1 VVLVEVDKVWTC
13 FLDLISYSDSHLFL
27 VVLFLFNEHI
37 PFLFF
42 FCVVVAGKQVHVFFS
57 RKDKSFVLTSV
68 MISFSKVRVYQLQT
82 VLRAYISGRPYL
94 VEFEDKYLNVFE
106 NLGKLQLNSGDV
118 LSLEDNTMD
127 NPLYIRAEQGKD
139 LFFLFICE

>member
-1 VVLVEVDKVWTC
+1 VA
-13 FLDLISYSDSHLFL
+13 
-27 VVLFLFNEHI
+27 
-37 PFLFF
+37 
-42 FCVVVAGKQVHVFFS
+42 AGKQVHVFFS

-82 VLRAYISGRPYL
+82 VLREYISGRPYL

-127 NPLYIRAEQGKD
+127 NPLYIRAEQGKNNMI
-139 LFFLFICE
+139 FFLFICE